1 MTDKEPKKVLSLG
14 SKPTLELKKTPVAEV
29 KASSG
34 ATGGAGSVRQSF
46 SHGRSKTVAVE
57 VKRKLTDTASPTIVK
72 KDGVTGARASDLG
85 ARIAVGGASSGAG
98 RQLTQ
103 EERESRMRALRGA
116 VIDNESRRK
125 IAEELEQEEAVAFEA
140 AAQIEEPVIED
151 STLSPREKLRQREMA
166 ELQQIQEQE
175 RVDSEQ
181 RKVDDEK
188 RAKTLAASGMRRGDG
203 ERGKAGGMRGAEMT
217 AEHALSLSPRR
228 GLTPVVTTD
237 EEPDDGGARR
247 GRGGRGAPQQRRS
260 SGAPSG
266 DRRRGGKMT
275 VTQVLEGEEGGRHR
289 SVAAMRR
296 RNEREKRQA
305 MGAQE
310 QVKQVRDV
318 IIPEV
323 ITVQELANRMA
334 ERAADVIKSL
344 MKMGVM
350 ATITQSI
357 DADTAELVA
366 TEFGHRI
373 KRVAES
379 DVESGLSLIE
389 DTSENML
396 PRPPVVTVMGHVDH
410 GKTSLLDALRSTDV
424 VAGEAG
430 GITQHIGAYQVV
442 LAKPMH
448 GFDRITFID
457 TPGHAAFTE
466 MRARGANVTD
476 IVVLVVAADDGIM
489 PQTIEAIRHA
499 KAAGAPLIVA
509 INKCDLPAANPAR
522 VRQELLSHDVQVEEM
537 GGEVLSVEISA
548 KKRTGLDKLQDAILL
563 QAEIL
568 DLKANAQRAAEGA
581 VVEAKMEK
589 GRGSVA
595 TVLIQRGTIK
605 VGDIF
610 VAGAEWGRV
619 RALINDHGKNV
630 PTAGPAMPVEI
641 IGLNGTPVAGDEL
654 AVVPTES
661 RAREIS
667 EFRMRRRRALAS
679 ATTQRGTLEQLMEN
693 IKAGSAKEFAILIKA
708 DVHGSVEALKTA
720 LVKLSEDNTEVKVRV
735 LDAAVGPVTESDVTL
750 ANASRAMI
758 IGFNVR
764 ANPQAREMAKR
775 DGIEVRYYS
784 IIYNVIDDVRQ
795 VLTGMLAPELREK
808 FLGNAQILQVFN
820 ITKVGKVA
828 GCKVTEGIVK
838 RGAKVRLLRDNV
850 VIHEGA
856 LKTLKRM
863 KDEVKEVREGYECG
877 MAFEAY
883 DNMQANDVIEC
894 FEIEEIA
901 RSL

>member
-1 MTDKEPKKVLSLG
+1 MTDQEPKKVLSLG
-14 SKPTLELKKTPVAEV
+14 GKPKLELKKPLAPEAKV
-29 KASSG
+29 
-34 ATGGAGSVRQSF
+34 GGAGSVRQSF

-57 VKRKLTDTASPTIVK
+57 VKRKRSSEAAASATSVTETKAGMTSARTADMGGKIS
-72 KDGVTGARASDLG
+72 L
-85 ARIAVGGASSGAG
+85 GGAPAAPVVAG
-98 RQLTQ
+98 RKLTQ

-116 VIDNESRRK
+116 VIENEQRRK
-125 IAEELEQEEAVAFEA
+125 VEESEAKIAAEIAALEA
-140 AAQIEEPVIED
+140 AIPEGPPITE
-151 STLSPREKLRQREMA
+151 RERLRQRELD
-166 ELQQIQEQE
+166 ELRLIQEQE
-175 RVDSEQ
+175 R
-181 RKVDDEK
+181 
-188 RAKTLAASGMRRGDG
+188 MDG
-203 ERGKAGGMRGAEMT
+203 ERRKVEDEQRARQLASTRPGTSDSERSATLRTATPAPGRGAAT
-217 AEHALSLSPRR
+217 AAERVLPGIRRGAGSEDESEDRNRKGGRAAPRR
-228 GLTPVVTTD
+228 GSVGT
-237 EEPDDGGARR
+237 
-247 GRGGRGAPQQRRS
+247 
-260 SGAPSG
+260 
-266 DRRRGGKMT
+266 DRRRTGK
-275 VTQVLEGEEGGRHR
+275 VNVQQALDGEEGSGRHR

-296 RNEREKRQA
+296 RMEREKRQA
-305 MGAQE
+305 MQKMEA
-310 QVKQVRDV
+310 VKQVRDV

-334 ERAADVIKSL
+334 ERGADVIKCL

-366 TEFGHRI
+366 TEFGHRF

-379 DVESGLSLIE
+379 DVESGLSIIE
-389 DTSENML
+389 DTEEKLL

-410 GKTSLLDALRSTDV
+410 GKTSLLDALRKTDV

-442 LAKPMH
+442 MAEPIH
-448 GFDRITFID
+448 GFDRITYID

-476 IVVLVVAADDGIM
+476 IVILVVAADDGIK

-499 KAAGAPLIVA
+499 KAAGAPMIVA
-509 INKCDLPAANPAR
+509 INKCDLPAANPDR

-537 GGEVLSVEISA
+537 GGDTLSVEISA
-548 KKRTGLDKLQDAILL
+548 KQRTGLDKLQEAVLL

-568 DLKANAQRAAEGA
+568 DLKANPDRPAEGA
-581 VVEAKMEK
+581 IVEAKMEK

-595 TVLIQRGTIK
+595 TVLIQRGTLH

-619 RALINDHGKNV
+619 RALVNDHGKNV
-630 PTAGPAMPVEI
+630 PAAGPAMPVEV

-654 AVVPTES
+654 MVVPSES

-667 EFRMRRRRALAS
+667 EFRMRRRRALAT
-679 ATTQRGTLEQLMEN
+679 ATTPRSTLEQMMEN

-720 LVKLSEDNTEVKVRV
+720 LVKLSEDNAEVKVRV

-750 ANASRAMI
+750 ANASGGMI

-764 ANPQAREMAKR
+764 ANPQARELAKR
-775 DGIEVRYYS
+775 DAVELRYYS
-784 IIYNVIDDVRQ
+784 IIYNVIDDVKQ
-795 VLTGMLAPELREK
+795 ILTGMLAPELREK
-808 FLGNAQILQVFN
+808 FLGNAKILQVFN

-828 GCKVTEGIVK
+828 GCKITEGIVK
-838 RGAKVRLLRDNV
+838 RGAKVRLLRDDV

-863 KDEVKEVREGYECG
+863 KDEVKEVREGFECG
-877 MAFEAY
+877 MAFENY
-883 DNMQANDVIEC
+883 DNMQADDVIEC

-901 RSL
+901 RQL

>member
-14 SKPTLELKKTPVAEV
+14 GKPKLELKKPVAPEA
-29 KASSG
+29 K
-34 ATGGAGSVRQSF
+34 TGGAGSVRQSF

-57 VKRKLTDTASPTIVK
+57 VKRKRSTETPTASADTK
-72 KDGVTGARASDLG
+72 SAGMTAARAVDLG
-85 ARIAVGGASSGAG
+85 GKASLGGAAAPTTAG

-116 VIDNESRRK
+116 VIENEQRRK
-125 IAEELEQEEAVAFEA
+125 TAEVEAQEAAQQAASEA
-140 AAQIEEPVIED
+140 AAQPEGPPM
-151 STLSPREKLRQREMA
+151 TTRERLRQRELE
-166 ELQQIQEQE
+166 ELRQIQEQE
-175 RVDSEQ
+175 RAESERRKVEDEQ
-181 RKVDDEK
+181 RARQLASTRGTEEAGSERPVRAATLGRGAATAAERGLVGVRRPVGGDDEGDD
-188 RAKTLAASGMRRGDG
+188 RGRRGS
-203 ERGKAGGMRGAEMT
+203 RAA
-217 AEHALSLSPRR
+217 PRR
-228 GLTPVVTTD
+228 GAG
-237 EEPDDGGARR
+237 GGA
-247 GRGGRGAPQQRRS
+247 AM
-260 SGAPSG
+260 A
-266 DRRRGGKMT
+266 DRRRGGKVNVM
-275 VTQVLEGEEGGRHR
+275 QALEGEDGVRHR
-289 SVAAMRR
+289 SVASMRR
-296 RNEREKRQA
+296 RIERGKRQA
-305 MGAQE
+305 MQQQE

-334 ERAADVIKSL
+334 ERGADVIKSL

-379 DVESGLSLIE
+379 DVEANLSIIE
-389 DTSENML
+389 DNDENRL

-410 GKTSLLDALRSTDV
+410 GKTSLLDALRKTDV

-430 GITQHIGAYQVV
+430 GITQHIGAYQVK
-442 LAKPMH
+442 LAQAVH

-476 IVVLVVAADDGIM
+476 IVILVVAADDGIM

-509 INKCDLPAANPAR
+509 INKCDLPAANPDR

-537 GGEVLSVEISA
+537 GGDTLSVEISA
-548 KKRTGLDKLQDAILL
+548 KKRTGLDKLQEAILL

-568 DLKANAQRAAEGA
+568 DLKANADRPAEGA
-581 VVEAKMEK
+581 IVEAKMEK
-589 GRGSVA
+589 GRGNVA
-595 TVLIQRGTIK
+595 TVLIQRGTLK

-610 VAGAEWGRV
+610 VAGCEWGRV
-619 RALINDHGKNV
+619 RALIDDHGKNV
-630 PTAGPAMPVEI
+630 QEAGPAMPVEV

-654 AVVPTES
+654 TVVPSES

-667 EFRMRRRRALAS
+667 EFRLRRKRTLAS
-679 ATTQRGTLEQLMEN
+679 ATTQRTTLEQMMEN

-720 LVKLSEDNTEVKVRV
+720 LVKLSEDNAEVKVRV
-735 LDAAVGPVTESDVTL
+735 LDAAVGAITESDVTL
-750 ANASRAMI
+750 ANASRGMI

-775 DGIEVRYYS
+775 DGVEIRYYS
-784 IIYNVIDDVRQ
+784 IIYNVIDDVKQ

-808 FLGNAQILQVFN
+808 FLGYAKILQVFN

-828 GCKVTEGIVK
+828 GCKITEGIVK
-838 RGAKVRLLRDNV
+838 RGAKVRLLRDDV

-863 KDEVKEVREGYECG
+863 KDEVKEVREGFECG
-877 MAFEAY
+877 MAFESY
-883 DNMQANDVIEC
+883 DNIQENDMIEC

-901 RSL
+901 RQL

>member
-1 MTDKEPKKVLSLG
+1 MTEKEPKQETKKVLSLG
-14 SKPTLELKKTPVAEV
+14 ASKPTLELKKPLGGEA
-29 KASSG
+29 KAAG
-34 ATGGAGSVRQSF
+34 ATGSVRQSF

-57 VKRKLTDTASPTIVK
+57 VKRKRFESSAAANVEVKAGMTA
-72 KDGVTGARASDLG
+72 ARAGDLG
-85 ARIAVGGASSGAG
+85 GRLGTAPGG

-116 VIDNESRRK
+116 VIESEQK
-125 IAEELEQEEAVAFEA
+125 KKAAEIEAQQIEDQAPEPEAVPEGPPMSAKE
-140 AAQIEEPVIED
+140 
-151 STLSPREKLRQREMA
+151 RLRQRELE
-166 ELQQIQEQE
+166 ELRLIQDQE
-175 RVDSEQ
+175 RQDSER
-181 RKVDDEK
+181 RKVEDEQ
-188 RAKTLAASGMRRGDG
+188 RAKTLAASNAGRRGEASGD
-203 ERGKAGGMRGAEMT
+203 RAGRTLSARGADLASVQGAGVAVRRPATSGDE
-217 AEHALSLSPRR
+217 ESDDSNRR
-228 GLTPVVTTD
+228 G
-237 EEPDDGGARR
+237 
-247 GRGGRGAPQQRRS
+247 GRGGRGAVQPRRS
-260 SGAPSG
+260 SST

-275 VTQVLEGEEGGRHR
+275 VSQVLEGEEGGRHR
-289 SVAAMRR
+289 SVASMRR
-296 RNEREKRQA
+296 RQERERRQA
-305 MGAQE
+305 MQQQE

-379 DVESGLSLIE
+379 DVEANLSLIE
-389 DTSENML
+389 DTETNML
-396 PRPPVVTVMGHVDH
+396 ARPPVVTVMGHVDH
-410 GKTSLLDALRSTDV
+410 GKTSLLDALRSTNV
-424 VAGEAG
+424 VSGEAG

-442 LAKPMH
+442 LPKAVH

-476 IVVLVVAADDGIM
+476 IVILVVAADDGIM

-509 INKCDLPAANPAR
+509 INKCDLPGANPAR

-537 GGEVLSVEISA
+537 GGDTLSVEISA
-548 KKRTGLDKLQDAILL
+548 KKRVGLEKLQEAILL
-563 QAEIL
+563 QAEML
-568 DLKANAQRAAEGA
+568 DLKSNPQRPAEGA
-581 VVEAKMEK
+581 IVEAKMEK

-595 TVLIQRGTIK
+595 TVLIQRGTLR

-619 RALINDHGKNV
+619 RALVNDLGKNV
-630 PTAGPAMPVEI
+630 PEATPAMPVEVV
-641 IGLNGTPVAGDEL
+641 GLNGTPVAGDEL
-654 AVVPTES
+654 CVVPSES

-667 EFRMRRRRALAS
+667 EFRIRRRRALAS
-679 ATTQRGTLEQLMEN
+679 ATTQRSTLEQMMEN

-720 LVKLSEDNTEVKVRV
+720 LVKLSEENAEVKVRV
-735 LDAAVGPVTESDVTL
+735 LDAAVGAITESDVTL
-750 ANASRAMI
+750 ANASQGMI

-764 ANPQAREMAKR
+764 ANPQAREAAKR
-775 DGIEVRYYS
+775 DGVEVRYYS
-784 IIYNVIDDVRQ
+784 IIYNVIDDVKQ

-808 FLGNAQILQVFN
+808 FLGYARILQVFN

-828 GCKVTEGIVK
+828 GCKITEGIVK
-838 RGAKVRLLRDNV
+838 RGAKVRLLREDV

-863 KDEVKEVREGYECG
+863 KDEVKEVREGFECG
-877 MAFEAY
+877 MAFENY
-883 DNMQANDVIEC
+883 DNIQADDVIEC

-901 RSL
+901 RQL